1 MIVGLALAL
10 ACAVATS
17 VAFLLKQRG
26 AVLAPPVRGQHP
38 LRSAADLF
46 RSRWFAVG
54 WAVAVGAWAL
64 HVGALAL
71 APLSIVQAVLAGG
84 IVFLAVFAERYFGFR
99 LGKRQWIGVIVTA
112 VGLAIIGLTSGGG
125 DGEPPHYAVA
135 ALIAIEC
142 GVLVVGVGVA
152 VFATHH
158 RVPLA
163 AQGLLLGTAAGALFG
178 VSDIG
183 IKFLADDIA
192 SGVLELISPW
202 TVTALIASVVA
213 FYASARGLQIGPGRR
228 GHRPDL
234 DCRQPHRDRR
244 RHSHLPGSGR
254 ERSARDHRTDARLL
268 PRARG
273 GRPDP
278 RPGPSR
284 RDRPYLGGKCVR
296 RPPSSGAPRSRYA
309 RLIRKLWPHDGWR
322 NFAFRGFSCQPPPS
336 RPLGDCRNLRN
347 CWLAAGQLIRL
358 TVIT

>member
-213 FYASARGLQIGPGRR
+213 FYASARGLQIGPGVEVIALTSIAANLTAIV
-228 GHRPDL
+228 GGIL
-234 DCRQPHRDRR
+234 IFRD
-244 RHSHLPGSGR
+244 PVGSGAL
-254 ERSARDHRTDARLL
+254 EIV
-268 PRARG
+268 
-273 GRPDP
+273 GRMLAFCLVLAGAALI
-278 RPGPSR
+278 PGP
-284 RDRPYLGGKCVR
+284 VR
-296 RPPSSGAPRSRYA
+296 TAETAPTSE
-309 RLIRKLWPHDGWR
+309 IR
-322 NFAFRGFSCQPPPS
+322 A
-336 RPLGDCRNLRN
+336 
-347 CWLAAGQLIRL
+347 
-358 TVIT
+358 